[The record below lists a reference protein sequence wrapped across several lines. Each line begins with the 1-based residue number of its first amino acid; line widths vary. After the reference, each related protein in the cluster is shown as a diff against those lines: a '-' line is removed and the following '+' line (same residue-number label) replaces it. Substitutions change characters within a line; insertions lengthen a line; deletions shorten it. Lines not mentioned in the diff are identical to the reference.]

1 MDAAAAAELA
11 AVTAPAAAAG
21 PDLIAEA
28 ALRTPAG
35 LLGLVAVYELHRIRS
50 VLDRVTERISRLEA
64 RFYATVTQ
72 RGPSETEP

>member
-1 MDAAAAAELA
+1 MDAAAAELA
-11 AVTAPAAAAG
+11 AVTAPAVAAG
-21 PDLIAEA
+21 PDLLAEA
-28 ALRTPAG
+28 ALRTPGG
-35 LLGLVAVYELHRIRS
+35 LLALIAVYELHRIRS